1 MHFSVVVAVI
11 DTHYQASKLVMI
23 TAAVILVAVILV
35 VVISD
40 F

>member
-11 DTHYQASKLVMI
+11 DAPYQASKPVMI